1 MRMYELLGIKWFR
14 KNILLFERIKHAKNG
29 GKNENYHPQD
39 TSCTT
44 LQRFSGYLIYN
55 SIFHIVSLLLIA
67 IYFIVTRSLII
78 ENTVVDIIVVV
89 VVVFDVYCLILQR
102 YIEQ

>member
-1 MRMYELLGIKWFR
+1 MNLREYLKKKNITEMRMYELLGIKWFR

-55 SIFHIVSLLLIA
+55 SIFHIVSLLLMPTMERLLQHNIA
-67 IYFIVTRSLII
+67 IVH
-78 ENTVVDIIVVV
+78 N
-89 VVVFDVYCLILQR
+89 
-102 YIEQ
+102 